1 MQNKKLIATICI
13 FIGVL
18 LVAGVLY
25 SRLGENMAAA
35 GLATTAT
42 EATTVA
48 TEPPTTEATTAA
60 TEPPSAEATTQET
73 EETTEPAHVV
83 PAWDFTALDA
93 DGNEVKLS
101 DYFGKPIVL
110 NFWAHWCGFCEME
123 MPLFNATYEELGGEV
138 VFLMTHVGTGMEKGK
153 EMIAQ
158 NGYTFPVIYDTARV
172 AAAGYGVNSF
182 PTSFF
187 IDSDGNL
194 QAYYVGRMSGELLQM
209 GIDMIYTAQNQETV
223 NISEEQ

>member
-1 MQNKKLIATICI
+1 MQNKKLITTICI
-13 FIGVL
+13 FVAVL

-35 GLATTAT
+35 GLTTAAT

-48 TEPPTTEATTAA
+48 TEPPTTETT
-60 TEPPSAEATTQET
+60 SQET

-110 NFWAHWCGFCEME
+110 NFWAYWCGVCELE
-123 MPLFNATYEELGGEV
+123 MPLFNEKYEQLGGEV
-138 VFLMTHVGTGMEKGK
+138 IFLMTHVGFGAEEGK
-153 EMIAQ
+153 AMIAQ
-158 NGYTFPVIYDTARV
+158 NGYTFPVIYDTMST
-172 AAAGYGVNSF
+172 AAAGYGVNAF

-194 QAYYVGRMSGELLQM
+194 RAYYVGRMNEELLQL
-209 GIDMIYTAQNQETV
+209 GIDMIYTPKTQETV
-223 NISEEQ
+223 KNSENQ